1 MAKQLY
7 DYWFVQFDFPDE
19 NGMPYKSSGGK
30 MVWNEKLKREIP
42 QGWFHG
48 SLLDI
53 ANYTNGL
60 ACQKF
65 RPTDERKLPVIKIKE
80 MHDGFSSET
89 EYVTA
94 DISESVKVY
103 DGDVLFSWSAS
114 LEVMLWACGNGGL
127 NQHIFKVTSKNGY
140 PKSFY
145 YYQLLNYIAH
155 FKRMAEARKTT
166 MGHITQE
173 HLQQSII
180 VLPPDLTIPNQLEV
194 RISPIFEQIVLNNQE
209 IIKLTR
215 QRDELLPLL
224 MNGQVSVKQLNNDL
238 ASHILLPYMF
248 FTHKRLYLYGLNITH
263 MKEPGYVYI
272 LTNPSFKEDWV
283 KIGKSSRPV
292 NVRSKELDNTAVPLP
307 FEIFAT
313 IRTVKFNEVEKLIH
327 KTIDRLTDLRIRQN
341 REFFN
346 IQPQIALDILRDI
359 STTID
364 DAFIELYHNNQPIKE
379 AAEVQDE
386 EPHKRRAPFRFS
398 LVNIQ
403 IGETVVFTPKN
414 IKVKVASDN
423 QVEYEGRIYKL
434 SPFTAAFL
442 PDEMRNAS
450 DAYQGP
456 KYFTYNGRPLD
467 ELRKELEDCQ

>member
-1 MAKQLY
+1 
-7 DYWFVQFDFPDE
+7 
-19 NGMPYKSSGGK
+19 
-30 MVWNEKLKREIP
+30 
-42 QGWFHG
+42 
-48 SLLDI
+48 
-53 ANYTNGL
+53 
-60 ACQKF
+60 
-65 RPTDERKLPVIKIKE
+65 
-80 MHDGFSSET
+80 
-89 EYVTA
+89 
-94 DISESVKVY
+94 
-103 DGDVLFSWSAS
+103 
-114 LEVMLWACGNGGL
+114 
-127 NQHIFKVTSKNGY
+127 
-140 PKSFY
+140 
-145 YYQLLNYIAH
+145 
-155 FKRMAEARKTT
+155 
-166 MGHITQE
+166 
-173 HLQQSII
+173 
-180 VLPPDLTIPNQLEV
+180 
-194 RISPIFEQIVLNNQE
+194 
-209 IIKLTR
+209 
-215 QRDELLPLL
+215 
-224 MNGQVSVKQLNNDL
+224 
-238 ASHILLPYMF
+238 
-248 FTHKRLYLYGLNITH
+248 

-386 EPHKRRAPFRFS
+386 EPYKRRAPFKFS
-398 LVNIQ
+398 MVNIQ

-467 ELRKELEDCQ
+467 ELRRELEE